1 MNLPQN
7 LFTTSTEQPLKTV
20 FTKEE
25 SLNLSQCRIIQKQLV
40 HFQGFPD
47 YLYNEE
53 ILSSPKYFGQYGI
66 ISKITLINRP
76 HPKTKKP
83 INSAYITF
91 ASKVQAAYCILA
103 VDSIKIDNLLVRAF
117 FGTSKYCNH
126 FLNNKECPCEEKCIF
141 LHYLA
146 NKNDVINDKKKFGY
160 SDHIK
165 LAKKI
170 ISFGSYKSQLY
181 VEVNKYPGE
190 TKLPNIK
197 TIYSKEIILIK
208 TKNHRRIN
216 SVSENS
222 SETSSSDTSDN
233 QKKNII
239 KFEEEN
245 LENNKNFNL
254 DEYKYFKSKKNSR
267 FFNVNENNS
276 NAYLD
281 DSLNT
286 NFKNYN
292 IIINN
297 IINKNYSTNNKEDEY
312 NFCINLYKKTKDFEI
327 LKLLEK
333 SY

>member
-7 LFTTSTEQPLKTV
+7 LFTTSTEQPPKTV

-170 ISFGSYKSQLY
+170 ISFGSYRSQLY

-208 TKNHRRIN
+208 TKNHRRSN
-216 SVSENS
+216 SVSSNT
-222 SETSSSDTSDN
+222 SETSSSDTN
-233 QKKNII
+233 NNNKKNNN
-239 KFEEEN
+239 KSEEEN
-245 LENNKNFNL
+245 LEEIKNFYLEENNF
-254 DEYKYFKSKKNSR
+254 FKSKKNSR
-267 FFNVNENNS
+267 FFDVNKNN
-276 NAYLD
+276 ND
-281 DSLNT
+281 DCQDDGQNT
-286 NFKNYN
+286 KFNIYN
-292 IIINN
+292 IIIDN
-297 IINKNYSTNNKEDEY
+297 IISKNFLNNKEDEY
-312 NFCINLYKKTKDFEI
+312 SFCLKLYKQTKDFEI
-327 LKLLEK
+327 IRLLEK
-333 SY
+333 IF

>member
-1 MNLPQN
+1 MNLAQN
-7 LFTTSTEQPLKTV
+7 LFTTSTEQHQKIV

-25 SLNLSQCRIIQKQLV
+25 CLNLSQCRIIQKQLV

-53 ILSSPKYFGQYGI
+53 ILASPKYFGQYGI
-66 ISKITLINRP
+66 ISKITLINKP

-91 ASKVQAAYCILA
+91 ASKIQAAYCILA

-146 NKNDVINDKKKFGY
+146 NKNDIINDKRKFGY

-170 ISFGSYKSQLY
+170 ISFGSYRSKYY
-181 VEVNKYPGE
+181 VEVNKFRGE
-190 TKLPNIK
+190 TKLPNIE

-208 TKNHRRIN
+208 TKNHRRSN
-216 SVSENS
+216 SVSSNT
-222 SETSSSDTSDN
+222 SETSSSDTNNN
-233 QKKNII
+233 QKKKNN
-239 KFEEEN
+239 FEEEN
-245 LENNKNFNL
+245 SENILYENENVF
-254 DEYKYFKSKKNSR
+254 FKSKKSSR
-267 FFNVNENNS
+267 FFNVNKNS
-276 NAYLD
+276 ND
-281 DSLNT
+281 DHLNDGHDT
-286 NFKNYN
+286 KFNIYN
-292 IIINN
+292 IIIDN
-297 IINKNYSTNNKEDEY
+297 IISKICFTDNKEDEHI
-312 NFCINLYKKTKDFEI
+312 FCLKLYKKTNDFEI
-327 LKLLEK
+327 IKLLEK
-333 SY
+333 IF